1 MDETLQVV
9 DETRAPFDTERLD
22 RLMEEAGI
30 DVLLATSRHNN
41 RYLMGG
47 YSFLFFSV
55 MDAIGHSRY
64 LPVVI
69 YAKGRPDRAAYVG
82 HGMEKFD
89 NAVRAFWTPAFYPT
103 ASSTTDAAVLAV
115 EHLAKIGA
123 GGARIGI
130 EPGFLPA
137 DAQAV
142 LAARLGGAR
151 FVDATGVL
159 ERLRAVKTPAELAKL
174 RQGSELITD
183 SMLATIAWAREG
195 TTKSEIIERLR
206 REEVGRGL
214 HFDYCLLT
222 LGASHNRAPS
232 DQAWAAGEVMSID
245 SGGNLDGYIGDLAR
259 MGLLGEPDAELEDL
273 LAEVEAVQQAAFS
286 KVRAGAPG
294 GEVGARALEVMA
306 AGPSGGFSE
315 FFVHGMGLISHEAP
329 FLMRNRMYDPVDAD
343 RPLEAGMVISVET
356 TMLHPRRGY
365 IKLEDTLAVTAG
377 GYEMFGE
384 RGRGWNRGGTAGD

>member
-1 MDETLQVV
+1 
-9 DETRAPFDTERLD
+9 
-22 RLMEEAGI
+22 
-30 DVLLATSRHNN
+30 
-41 RYLMGG
+41 
-47 YSFLFFSV
+47 

-82 HGMEKFD
+82 HGLETFD

-103 ASSTTDAAVLAV
+103 ASSTTVAAVLAV

-365 IKLEDTLAVTAG
+365 IKLEDTLAVTAD

-384 RGRGWNRGGTAGD
+384 RGRGWNRGGTATDTISG

>member
-89 NAVRAFWTPAFYPT
+89 NAVRPFWTPAFYPT

-123 GGARIGI
+123 GGRPDRRSSRGSC
-130 EPGFLPA
+130 PRTRRRCWRRGW
-137 DAQAV
+137 
-142 LAARLGGAR
+142 GAR
-151 FVDATGVL
+151 GSSMP
-159 ERLRAVKTPAELAKL
+159 PACWS
-174 RQGSELITD
+174 GC
-183 SMLATIAWAREG
+183 
-195 TTKSEIIERLR
+195 
-206 REEVGRGL
+206 GR
-214 HFDYCLLT
+214 
-222 LGASHNRAPS
+222 
-232 DQAWAAGEVMSID
+232 
-245 SGGNLDGYIGDLAR
+245 
-259 MGLLGEPDAELEDL
+259 
-273 LAEVEAVQQAAFS
+273 
-286 KVRAGAPG
+286 
-294 GEVGARALEVMA
+294 
-306 AGPSGGFSE
+306 
-315 FFVHGMGLISHEAP
+315 
-329 FLMRNRMYDPVDAD
+329 
-343 RPLEAGMVISVET
+343 
-356 TMLHPRRGY
+356 
-365 IKLEDTLAVTAG
+365 
-377 GYEMFGE
+377 
-384 RGRGWNRGGTAGD
+384 